1 MTVQKTPEQKILE
14 QKTLRQNTPARKI
27 PAPTVSVE
35 TQPFWTAAREGRFV
49 VPTCTAC
56 GKAHWYPR
64 AICPFCGGGVQWRD
78 ASGKATVYTFSVMR
92 RAKEP
97 YAIAYVT
104 LAEGPTM
111 LTNIVD
117 CDFDALRIGQPVKIA
132 FHASEDGP
140 PVPMFKPA

>member
-1 MTVQKTPEQKILE
+1 MP
-14 QKTLRQNTPARKI
+14 RPI
-27 PAPTVSVE
+27 PAPIVTVE
-35 TQPFWTAAREGRFV
+35 TEPFWSAAREHRFV
-49 VPTCTAC
+49 VPTCSAC

-64 AICPFCGGGVQWRD
+64 AVCPFCGAEKIEWRP
-78 ASGKATVYTFSVMR
+78 ASGGGIIYSFSVMR

-117 CDFDALRIGQPVKIA
+117 CDVDTLHIGQPVSVTFA
-132 FHASEDGP
+132 DTENGP
-140 PVPMFKPA
+140 PVPMFRPG